1 MRKRAKF
8 LPAILLVTLT
18 CFLTAAS
25 LEARFMDNQTGNG
38 AKVMPGRLEVQFETD
53 VLPDKLSASIDK
65 VGFGIPILDNTLEEI
80 EVYQVNR
87 MFPGHNEDKDNFGN
101 VNMSKFY
108 EIIFPEEKDL
118 QAVIDKLLQNPYV
131 RTAEPVYIL
140 PIRGW
145 IPNDPSF
152 NLQWGVKII
161 QDTLAWGIEKG
172 SDTAKIAIIDTGVM
186 FNHVDLKDNIW
197 VNPGEDLD
205 GDMIV
210 FDVDDSNMVDD
221 DGNGYD
227 DLIGYDFFTGFS
239 GATCYDADCSIP
251 DNKPSDYDGH
261 GTHVAGIAAAV
272 SNNGYG
278 VAGVAGGWGGGKG
291 PNAGARIMC
300 LRVGGYGYTPEA
312 GYTGYVNSAN
322 VATAIDY
329 AVTAGACVMNCSFG
343 TSQSTAMTA
352 ALRRAD
358 SAGIPVIHAAGNDGA
373 DNPDYY
379 DTWEDPFG
387 AGHPLFISVA
397 WTNSDDRKNTWSNYG
412 TWVDLCAPG
421 TNIYNT
427 FCNFGAE
434 TYASLSGTSM
444 AAPHV
449 AGVVALIKSHMPD
462 YGYDEIMPLILNN
475 TDDMYS
481 EPLWLQGKL
490 GSGRLNAYK
499 ALQNLPTA
507 AFSAG
512 PVLKGGAPLAVDFV
526 DESPNSPTTWSW
538 DFGDGG
544 SSLGQNPSH
553 TYYDYG
559 LKTVSLTVD
568 DANGTATE
576 TQKNLVMVTADTLRI
591 ASLST
596 QPNNSIVVPVYLDN
610 KYLNSSIMFPFKIR
624 RPNGQPPAYPAY
636 VRFDSASVVGLR
648 TEYFDQ
654 VKNIYFDPVGQRFM
668 ISMLPNTTT
677 PGSSYLPADTGVIL
691 KLYFYIGNPPSNE
704 VLTISDTTLSGRILE
719 LGSVVSNYVPV
730 KIAGQISVAA
740 CDRGDADFSGT
751 INILDVTF
759 LINYLYKGGPAPDLY
774 CGDANASGTMNI
786 LDATYLISYLYKGG
800 PPPPL

>member
-1 MRKRAKF
+1 M
-8 LPAILLVTLT
+8 
-18 CFLTAAS
+18 
-25 LEARFMDNQTGNG
+25 ENQDGSG
-38 AKVMPGRLEVQFETD
+38 AMVMPGRLEVQFETD
-53 VLPDKLSASIDK
+53 VMPDKMTASIDR
-65 VGFGIPILDNTLEEI
+65 VGFGIPTLDNTLEDI
-80 EVYQVNR
+80 EVYQMNR
-87 MFPGHNEDKDNFGN
+87 MFPGHNGEKADVGN
-101 VNMSKFY
+101 VNLSRFY

-118 QAVIDKLLQNPYV
+118 QSVIDKLLQNPYV
-131 RTAEPVYIL
+131 RTAEPVYLL
-140 PIRGW
+140 PVRGL

-152 NLQWGVKII
+152 NVQWGPKII
-161 QDTLAWGIEKG
+161 QDTLAWELEKG
-172 SDTAKIAIIDTGVM
+172 SDTAKIAIIDSGVM

-205 GDMIV
+205 GDMVV

-272 SNNGYG
+272 TNNSTG

-300 LRVGGYGYTPEA
+300 LRVGGYGYTPEG

-329 AVTAGACVMNCSFG
+329 AVDAGACVMNCSFG
-343 TSQSTAMTA
+343 MSYSTAMTE

-387 AGHPLFISVA
+387 AGHPLVISVA
-397 WTNSDDRKNTWSNYG
+397 WTNSDDRKNTYSNYG
-412 TWVDLCAPG
+412 TWIDLCAPG

-427 FCNFGAE
+427 YCNFGSE

-499 ALQNLPTA
+499 PLQYLPTA

-512 PVLKGGAPLAVDFV
+512 PILLGQAPLTVDFT
-526 DESPNSPTTWSW
+526 DISPNSPTTWNW

-544 SSLGQNPSH
+544 SSEDQNPSH
-553 TYYDYG
+553 TYNNYG

-568 DANGTATE
+568 DAYGTATE
-576 TQKNLVMVTADTLRI
+576 TKKNLVMVTADTIRI
-591 ASLST
+591 GSLST
-596 QPNNSIVVPVYLDN
+596 PPNSNIVVPVYLDN
-610 KYLNSSIMFPFKIR
+610 KYLNSSIIFPFKIR
-624 RPNGQPPAYPAY
+624 RPNGQPPAYPTY
-636 VRFDSASVVGLR
+636 VRFDSASVSGLR

-668 ISMLPNTTT
+668 YSMLPNTTT
-677 PGSSYLPADTGVIL
+677 PGSNYLPPDTGVIL
-691 KLYFYIGNPPSNE
+691 KLYLYIGDPGSTE
-704 VLTISDTTLSGRILE
+704 TLIISDTTLSGRILE

-730 KIAGQISVAA
+730 KIAGQITVAV
-740 CDRGDADFSGT
+740 CSRGDANFDGS

-759 LINYLYKGGPAPDLY
+759 LINYLYRGGPAPELY
-774 CGDANASGTMNI
+774 CGDANASGNLNI